1 MLKGHVNIMEKN
13 GKKMAGRV
21 PERDGGTNL
30 LTAMIEKLLLV
41 VQQLSD
47 RVGAL
52 EARVYGIAGP
62 RIQIGDIETIIK
74 EILMGGTSD
83 METRMDLAEQAV
95 WSAFDEVERLNH
107 EVERMNSKDQN
118 NSKARIVGLQSLIQA
133 LEMKIAEQDARL
145 AQQVTRLKILEETS
159 YNGELLWKISGMA
172 QKRHD
177 AIIGKITAIDSV
189 CFFTSRTGYK
199 MRAQVYLNGYGRGE
213 DTHISVFFVMMKGEY
228 DAILPWPFR
237 QKVSVKAPPIDHVQE
252 RQPVENGEVHRTGAP
267 PRARN
272 GAMLLQIWNRP
283 SEAANEPSS
292 NNMTKFLPSLHSQ
305 VTFALLDQDRQEDVT
320 DSFHAGDYP
329 TSPSFARPGGEANL
343 PCGTPDFVPLEQ
355 VYNSGRAYVRDD
367 TMFLKITV
375 DTAGLH

>member
-1 MLKGHVNIMEKN
+1 MERF
-13 GKKMAGRV
+13 GRERAGRRA
-21 PERDGGTNL
+21 EGNGADL
-30 LTAMIEKLLLV
+30 LGDWIGELLLA

-52 EARVYGIAGP
+52 EARESGIAGLRP
-62 RIQIGDIETIIK
+62 QIDGIERIIK
-74 EILMGGTSD
+74 EILMGGTAD

-107 EVERMNSKDQN
+107 EVEWMEEEIN
-118 NSKARIVGLQSLIQA
+118 NKARIAGLQSLIQA

-145 AQQVTRLKILEETS
+145 AQQAIRLKILEDTS

-189 CFFTSRTGYK
+189 YFFTSRTGYK

-237 QKVSVKAPPIDHVQE
+237 QKV
-252 RQPVENGEVHRTGAP
+252 
-267 PRARN
+267 
-272 GAMLLQIWNRP
+272 
-283 SEAANEPSS
+283 
-292 NNMTKFLPSLHSQ
+292 
-305 VTFALLDQDRQEDVT
+305 TFALLDQERQEDVT
-320 DSFHAGDYP
+320 DSFHAGAYP
-329 TSPSFARPGGEANL
+329 TSPSFARPGGEENL

-375 DTAGLH
+375 GTAGLI